1 MPDRQPSPPPDIAI
15 DIAVEADGWPAE
27 EALQRL
33 AKEAVVAAAAATGAG
48 SGQTLGILFT
58 DDENIRTLNARFR
71 GKDKPTNVLS
81 FPAPPGMAP
90 PSTPPH
96 MGDIALARE
105 TIVREANAEG
115 KAFDHH
121 LTHLVIHG
129 FLHLAG
135 YDHETGQE
143 AEEMESLE
151 RRILKGLAIGD
162 PYA

>member
-1 MPDRQPSPPPDIAI
+1 MPDRQPSSAPDVAI
-15 DIAVEADGWPAE
+15 DIAVEADGWPAA

-33 AKEAVVAAAAATGAG
+33 AGEAVAAAAATTGAG
-48 SGQTLGILFT
+48 GGRTLGILFT
-58 DDENIRTLNARFR
+58 DDENIRALNARFR

-81 FPAPPGMAP
+81 FPAPPGM
-90 PSTPPH
+90 PPH
-96 MGDIALARE
+96 GGPPHLGDIALARE
-105 TIVREANAEG
+105 TIVREAEAEG

-121 LTHLVIHG
+121 LTHLVVHG

-135 YDHETGQE
+135 YDHETAEE
-143 AEEMESLE
+143 ADEMESLE